1 MKYLLL
7 GAILLF
13 FLLLI
18 YQSYEIEP
26 FIDNGPI
33 ELSLPV
39 RSDGTCSDPNM
50 LNMYDRFHYVAG
62 YDKTAYPNTTPTI
75 GCPDK
80 YERYNFEGN
89 SNLCLPLCPSN
100 YKVYPADPT
109 YCVAS
114 YCYVAGDLSGNIR
127 ENWNETCA
135 PMYRTKLT
143 LTSTLAGISSVV
155 SSISFQY
162 NKLSSNFTPFTTSLF
177 SGTIDTSK
185 QTIRNLYYPNILS
198 NYNDIYSYQNS
209 IQSNYLNLKSGV
221 QPFFSYY
228 NTLNCSNYE

>member
-18 YQSYEIEP
+18 YQSYETEA
-26 FIDNGPI
+26 FVDKGPI

-39 RSDGTCSDPNM
+39 RSDGTCSDPDM

-62 YDKTAYPNTTPTI
+62 YDKTKYPSGNPTV

-80 YERYNFEGN
+80 YEIYNFEGN
-89 SNLCLPLCPSN
+89 DKLCLPLCPSN

-162 NKLSSNFTPFTTSLF
+162 NKLSSNFIPFSNSLY
-177 SGTIDTSK
+177 TNVTDTAK
-185 QTIRNLYYPNILS
+185 QGIRDIYYPNILS
-198 NYNDIYSYQNS
+198 NYNDIYSYQTI
-209 IQSNYLNLKSGV
+209 IQSNYLNFKSGL

-228 NTLNCSNYE
+228 SAFKCSNYE

>member
-18 YQSYEIEP
+18 YQSYETEP
-26 FIDNGPI
+26 FVDKGPN

-39 RSDGTCSDPNM
+39 RSDGTCSDPDM
-50 LNMYDRFHYVAG
+50 LNMYDRFHYVAK
-62 YDKTAYPNTTPTI
+62 YDKTAYPDT

-100 YKVYPADPT
+100 FTIYSSDPT
-109 YCVAS
+109 YCVAN

-127 ENWNETCA
+127 GNWDETCG

-162 NKLSSNFTPFTTSLF
+162 NKLSSNFTPFRTSIFNDPVNVLTTP
-177 SGTIDTSK
+177 
-185 QTIRNLYYPNILS
+185 IRDLYYPNILS

-221 QPFFSYY
+221 QPFFSFY
-228 NTLNCSNYE
+228 NTFNCSNYE

>member
-18 YQSYEIEP
+18 YQSYELEA
-26 FIDNGPI
+26 FIDTGPK

-50 LNMYDRFHYVAG
+50 LNMFDRFHYVAR
-62 YDKTAYPNTTPTI
+62 YDTTSYPDT

-80 YERYNFEGN
+80 YVRYNFEGN
-89 SNLCLPLCPSN
+89 SNLCLPNCPSN
-100 YKVYPADPT
+100 YTISPNDPT
-109 YCVAS
+109 YCVAN
-114 YCYVAGDLSGNIR
+114 YCYVSGDLSGNIR
-127 ENWNETCA
+127 GNWDETCG

-143 LTSTLAGISSVV
+143 LNSTLAGISSVV
-155 SSISFQY
+155 STINFQY
-162 NKLSSNFTPFTTSLF
+162 KVLNSNFTPFTTSLF
-177 SGTIDTSK
+177 SGIIDSNK
-185 QTIRNLYYPNILS
+185 QSIRDAFYPNILS
-198 NYNDIYSYQNS
+198 NYNDIYSYQTI

-228 NTLNCSNYE
+228 NTFNCSNYE